1 MYLLR
6 VKYAD
11 GKLQNMHYALE
22 LVFLFNGRL
31 DGQAG
36 KWLCRIRDADRKN
49 ISDRRNKR
57 CGGRFDPVILL

>member
-22 LVFLFNGRL
+22 LVFRFKGRL
-31 DGQAG
+31 DEQAG
-36 KWLCRIRDADRKN
+36 K
-49 ISDRRNKR
+49 
-57 CGGRFDPVILL
+57 